1 MIDIV
6 IKRID
11 KKFFFYKGND
21 QVVLSAS
28 TPFYVFKKKHANLV
42 LKEMIKKPNKNQ
54 FSVLNLTR
62 FSAALTFE
70 DRKKIIG
77 LIIDV
82 LRNDLVLF
90 RCFDDNDL
98 LKLLSKKLDKYIKFF
113 SKEFKLKLSLTNS
126 LSIKRKR
133 LNYEKFNDFLI
144 NLDNFELSCIYKL
157 SSFTKSVILS
167 YFFIEKKIS
176 YKKLFDLTNLENKFQ
191 QKFWG
196 YVDEQKKLDSHSL
209 EILKNISIF
218 FKNIN

>member
-1 MIDIV
+1 MTEIV
-6 IKRID
+6 TKRKD

-21 QVVLSAS
+21 QVFLNAS
-28 TPFYVFKKKHANLV
+28 TPFYVFKKKHANSV

-98 LKLLSKKLDKYIKFF
+98 LKFLSKKLDKYIKIF

-126 LSIKRKR
+126 LSLKRKR
-133 LNYEKFNDFLI
+133 LNYEKFNDYLV

-157 SSFTKSVILS
+157 SSFTKSAILS
-167 YFFIEKKIS
+167 YFFIEKRIN

-191 QKFWG
+191 QKLWG

>member
-1 MIDIV
+1 MTKIT
-6 IKRID
+6 IKWID

-21 QVVLSAS
+21 QVFLNAS

-98 LKLLSKKLDKYIKFF
+98 LKLLSKKLDKYIKLF
-113 SKEFKLKLSLTNS
+113 SKEFKLRLSLTNS
-126 LSIKRKR
+126 LSIKRKQ

-191 QKFWG
+191 QKLWG